1 MKFICNLGAKWC
13 NLEEVQRNARSGD
26 EIVLQAPESQ
36 KWIAENVAAN
46 LRSHFA
52 TLRKQVPVS
61 IEVSV
66 PAATP
71 LERQEQLQRTAQRA

>member
-46 LRSHFA
+46 IRSHLA
-52 TLRKQVPVS
+52 TLRRNVICGRS
-61 IEVSV
+61 RGATCS
-66 PAATP
+66 AAF
-71 LERQEQLQRTAQRA
+71 A

>member
-46 LRSHFA
+46 IRSHLA
-52 TLRKQVPVS
+52 TLRRNVPVS

-71 LERQEQLQRTAQRA
+71 LERQEQAQRTAQRA